1 VCRLDRKLVVKLAV
15 LRKIQSVCKFRVGRR
30 WMGFVLSRKK
40 RESLPSSLSLFRAL
54 RYLCAQ
60 QLDWTEFIFICL
72 STDFFFPPPSLAH
85 FRVSTVPEIR
95 LHTDIYKEGSIIT
108 GAPAVMDTVYY
119 SQSGHVSD
127 CINWRTNIV
136 CLFLC

>member
-1 VCRLDRKLVVKLAV
+1 VCRLDKKLVVELAV
-15 LRKIQSVCKFRVGRR
+15 LRKIQSVCKFRVEDG
-30 WMGFVLSRKK
+30 WDLSYPEKNGK
-40 RESLPSSLSLFRAL
+40 VSPL
-54 RYLCAQ
+54 RYRSFGHSVIFALSN
-60 QLDWTEFIFICL
+60 WTGLNLFLFACPL
-72 STDFFFPPPSLAH
+72 TFFPSPSLAH

-108 GAPAVMDTVYY
+108 GAAMDTVYY

-127 CINWRTNIV
+127 CINWRTTIV